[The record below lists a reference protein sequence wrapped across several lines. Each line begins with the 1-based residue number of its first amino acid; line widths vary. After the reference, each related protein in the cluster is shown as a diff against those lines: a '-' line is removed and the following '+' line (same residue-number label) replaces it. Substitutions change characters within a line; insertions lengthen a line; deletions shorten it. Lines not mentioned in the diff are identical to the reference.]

1 MLYSL
6 WLIDNRNLLIVK
18 EKETETLAKL
28 ESARNRIRN
37 EIRDMK
43 DRLKLTQEK
52 LQLLKE
58 KVETEDLVVED
69 TI

>member
-1 MLYSL
+1 M
-6 WLIDNRNLLIVK
+6 
-18 EKETETLAKL
+18 EKL
-28 ESARNRIRN
+28 ENARNRIRN

-58 KVETEDLVVED
+58 KAETEDLAVED
-69 TI
+69 VI